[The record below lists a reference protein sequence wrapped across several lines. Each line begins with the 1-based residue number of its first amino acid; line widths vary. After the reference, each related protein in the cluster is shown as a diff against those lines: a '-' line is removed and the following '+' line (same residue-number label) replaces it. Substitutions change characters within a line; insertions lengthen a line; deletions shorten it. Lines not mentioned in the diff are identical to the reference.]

1 MPPPPTLLH
10 VFSTFAV
17 GGQQTRFASIANY
30 FGRQYRHVVIAMD
43 GRTACRER
51 LDPALD
57 LSFMDVPVLQGRT
70 LGNVLPFRR
79 LLLAMR
85 PHALFTYN
93 FGTIDWVIANLDGQV
108 RQVHV
113 EDGFGP
119 EERDRQL
126 PRRVWLRRLL
136 LRRKQVVVPSQ
147 TLLRIAR
154 DQWRL
159 PRVQYLPNGVDLVR
173 FAGPAPAPVP
183 APVQHGLV
191 VGTVAAV
198 RAEKNLGRLVRA
210 MVGLP
215 ARLVVVGDGPERA
228 GLEALALKLGV
239 EAQFTGALADPASM
253 LRTFDVFALSS
264 DTEQMPLSLLEAMAA
279 GKPVATT
286 AVGDVRA
293 MLPPD
298 NQPYVVPLTDD
309 ALHGALAALLAD
321 PVLRS
326 RVGAANRA
334 RAGAAYDQQ
343 AMFAGWAR
351 LFDGT

>member
-1 MPPPPTLLH
+1 MPDTPTLLH

-17 GGQQTRFASIANY
+17 GGPQVRFASIANY

-57 LSFMDVPVLQGRT
+57 LSFLDVPVLQGRT

-93 FGTIDWVIANLDGQV
+93 FGTIDWAIANLDGQV

-126 PRRVWLRRLL
+126 PRRIWLRRLL
-136 LRRKQVVVPSQ
+136 LRRKRVVVPSQ
-147 TLLRIAR
+147 TLLRIAHG
-154 DQWRL
+154 QWRL

-173 FAGPAPAPVP
+173 FAGPAPA
-183 APVQHGLV
+183 QHRLV

-228 GLEALALKLGV
+228 GLEALARRLGV

-343 AMFAGWAR
+343 AMFTGWAR